1 MNEDHIAINKHSTAY
16 VGFDAVMLMRATM
29 LRSSIKLYAATG
41 MIPTR
46 GVTITK
52 MLAMATEYTGKKYK
66 RGQYAEAQA
75 DLQAWIDAM
84 KAAMPVV
91 DNRDK

>member
-1 MNEDHIAINKHSTAY
+1 MSNDSYIH
-16 VGFDAVMLMRATM
+16 VGKSGTTIVGHDATM
-29 LRSSIKLYAATG
+29 LYRAIVLRSSIKLYAATG

-52 MLAMATEYTGKKYK
+52 MLAMASEYTGKRYK

-75 DLQAWIDAM
+75 DLNVWIETM
-84 KAAMPVV
+84 KSAMPVTTEES
-91 DNRDK
+91 